1 MEAGWSSVGK
11 DAEAYTWVGGILRR
25 KTPLGPELPPA
36 MPNGDAW
43 TSGALGWYEKFRV
56 SPQAELITT
65 DIEWL
70 TVQQAVVLLSLFEE
84 KANPK
89 YWTAFMN
96 LTAKFG
102 LTSLDKRR
110 IRVEVAKIQESKSE
124 KAAVAASEQ
133 ADFDAEFERLMN
145 QG

>member
-36 MPNGDAW
+36 MPNGDEW
-43 TSGALGWYEKFRV
+43 TPGAKNWYAKFRV
-56 SPQAELITT
+56 SPQAELIST

-70 TVQQAVVLLSLFEE
+70 TVQQAVVLLSMFEE

-89 YWTAFMN
+89 YWTAFVN

-124 KAAVAASEQ
+124 KAAAAASEQ
-133 ADFDAEFERLMN
+133 ADFDAEFDRLVG

>member
-25 KTPLGPELPPA
+25 KTPLGPKLPVK
-36 MPNGDAW
+36 MPNGDKW
-43 TSGALGWYEKFRV
+43 SSGAKEWYETFRK

-89 YWTAFMN
+89 YWTAFVN

-124 KAAVAASEQ
+124 KAAAAASEQ
-133 ADFDAEFERLMN
+133 ADFDAEFDRLVS

>member
-43 TSGALGWYEKFRV
+43 TSGAVGWYEKFRV

-124 KAAVAASEQ
+124 KAAAAASEQ
-133 ADFDAEFERLMN
+133 ADFDAEFDRLVS